1 MAQAKKTN
9 NQLQKRPSFPAFIK
23 SDKVKAELVK
33 TLGTKAK
40 ADTFTTA
47 VVSAVNNNPQ
57 LQECEFNTIMTCALM
72 GETLKLSPSTTIGQ
86 YYMVPFKD
94 KEKGKVAQFILSY
107 KGYLQLAIRS
117 GQYRKIQAV
126 EIKEGELEGYD
137 PIMEEATFSPITDP
151 LAREKAKTIGYYGQ
165 IELTNGFKKSIY
177 WSKEKM
183 NAHAEKYS
191 MGYKAHKGYTFWEK
205 EFDEM
210 AKKTIIRQLIS
221 KWGVMSIDMMNG
233 YEADGGF
240 RTSREEPIEYGSSDN
255 AAAGR
260 DVVEADFIEDTGEVV
275 NAEVV
280 EEAVANEPD
289 WM

>member
-1 MAQAKKTN
+1 MAAQTN
-9 NQLQKRPSFPAFIK
+9 ALQRKPSFPAFIK
-23 SDKVKAELVK
+23 SDKVKNELVK

-47 VVSAVNNNPQ
+47 IVSAFNNNPA
-57 LQECEFNTIMTCALM
+57 LQDCDFNSIMTCALM
-72 GETLKLSPSTTIGQ
+72 GETLKLSPSLTIGQ
-86 YYMVPFKD
+86 YYMVPFNDRK
-94 KEKGKVAQFILSY
+94 KGKMAQFILSY

-137 PIMEEATFSPITDP
+137 PIMEEAIFSPITDP

-183 NAHAEKYS
+183 EAHATKYS
-191 MGYKAHKGYTFWEK
+191 AGYKAHKGYTFWEK

-240 RTSREEPIEYGSSDN
+240 RTSREEPIEYGSNDN

-260 DVVEADFIEDTGEVV
+260 DVVEADFIEDTGEIVSP
-275 NAEVV
+275 EVV
-280 EEAVANEPD
+280 EEPVANEPD